1 MKVPQYEN
9 QVAPGQI
16 SVARPQA
23 TPPVSGAFGEKLAQ
37 AGANMAQG
45 VAAIARESEA
55 SARRFEVRNRNL
67 RLTSAQLNW
76 QKDNDELLNGKL
88 GDDGKRINGGLLAKQ
103 YNDADGIA
111 DAYNSHKKELMDK
124 HLATAATP
132 EEYEKLRLYFEKDF
146 QNNYNRVA
154 QHQLKQQRATDD
166 LLTQA
171 FTNDALQ
178 RVAAN
183 PETLNEQL
191 GLMTEKAKANWTQN
205 GLPAEVQTANLYALN
220 GQAVSAAVGS
230 LLEHNAPEQAAD
242 VLRANREKIDVKTGA
257 TLAAQVKKAVVND
270 TKTQLWNDMQK
281 HRTATGEVSLS
292 YARRI
297 IDDTGFEQSIKDDLL
312 KDVEA
317 RMADEKRF
325 KDQQNRQRDE
335 NFYAEAD
342 KLVNGNGTLTD
353 GLKLAEQFAND
364 SKDKFTKEKFIENL
378 FKEHSARG
386 RAAQSDPEE
395 YLRLWKGIHD
405 GSVTEDDVKNSFNAQ
420 LLSATDYKGLVK
432 DIYKSPEEKQATN
445 LALKQIEAQAYK
457 TIPDTEDRRIFMLEV
472 RRQSEGKT
480 VPEMFAI
487 AKDLQS
493 KQGGFMFMGRT
504 PKYQVSA
511 ERNEQQN
518 RVLGAYMLSE
528 NGNLSTFNA
537 FTKYAQQTH
546 PQGYEWTKDDW
557 EKFQESYPGIE
568 KPGTPENM
576 ALTALFTTNQTID
589 PANLE
594 NAINQMYNIKGQ
606 TNPRAAVARAEE
618 KERRA
623 SAAKLKSQLELFNK
637 LRVFKLPTD
646 LTPGNNE
653 KTEQGQKSPLYPMT
667 PWR

>member
-16 SVARPQA
+16 NVARPQA
-23 TPPVSGAFGEKLAQ
+23 PTPVSGAFGEKQAQ
-37 AGANMAQG
+37 AGAHLAQAVGQMAG
-45 VAAIARESEA
+45 KMER
-55 SARRFEVRNRNL
+55 SAHRFEVRNRNL

-76 QKDNDELLNGKL
+76 QKDNDEILNGKI
-88 GDDGKRINGGLLAKQ
+88 GPDGKRIDGGLLAKQ

-111 DAYNSHKKELMDK
+111 EAYSSRQKELMDK
-124 HLATAATP
+124 HLSTAANP
-132 EEYEKLRLYFEKDF
+132 EEYEELRLYFEKDF

-154 QHQLKQQRATDD
+154 QHQLKEQRATDD
-166 LLTQA
+166 LLTKA
-171 FTNDALQ
+171 FTEDAMQ

-191 GLMTEKAKANWTQN
+191 GLMTEKAKANWMQN
-205 GLPAEVQTANLYALN
+205 GLPPEVQEANLYALN
-220 GQAVSAAVGS
+220 GQAVSTAVGT
-230 LLEHNAPEQAAD
+230 LLERDQPAQAAE
-242 VLRANREKIDVKTGA
+242 VLTANRDKIDVKTGRA
-257 TLAAQVKKAVVND
+257 LAKQVKTAVVNNL
-270 TKTQLWNDMQK
+270 KTDMWAEASK
-281 HRTATGEVSLS
+281 VRTATGEVDLS
-292 YARRI
+292 YAKRVI
-297 IDDTGFEQSIKDDLL
+297 AATGYEQSIQDDLL
-312 KDVEA
+312 KDLQA

-325 KDQQNRQRDE
+325 KEQRNRERDE
-335 NFYAEAD
+335 NFYTAAD
-342 KLVNGNGTLTD
+342 KLVSGTGTLEQ
-353 GLKLAEQFAND
+353 GLKLAAQYAND
-364 SKDKFTKEKFIENL
+364 SKDKFTKEKFIETL
-378 FKEHSARG
+378 FKEHSTRG
-386 RAAQSDPEE
+386 QAAHSDPEE

-537 FTKYAQQTH
+537 FTKYVQQTH

-568 KPGTPENM
+568 KPGTPENR
-576 ALTALFTTNQTID
+576 ALVSLLAAGQIID
-589 PANLE
+589 DENLAA
-594 NAINQMYNIKGQ
+594 AIDIAYEHVGQ
-606 TNPRAAVARAEE
+606 KSTRQLEREQKDKKA
-618 KERRA
+618 KE
-623 SAAKLKSQLELFNK
+623 SAAALKKQMELFNK
-637 LRVFKLPTD
+637 LAPFKAPAD
-646 LTPGNNE
+646 LIPGLADE
-653 KTEQGQKSPLYPMT
+653 SERGQQSPWPIQ
-667 PWR
+667 

>member
-9 QVAPGQI
+9 RVAPGAI
-16 SVARPQA
+16 TAARPQA
-23 TPPVSGAFGEKLAQ
+23 PTPVSGAFGEKQAQ
-37 AGANMAQG
+37 AGAHLAQAVGQMAG
-45 VAAIARESEA
+45 EMER

-76 QKDNDELLNGKL
+76 QKDNDEILNGKI
-88 GDDGKRINGGLLAKQ
+88 GPDGKRVDGGLLAKQ

-111 DAYNSHKKELMDK
+111 EDYSGRKKELMDK

-132 EEYEKLRLYFEKDF
+132 EEYEELRLYFEKDF
-146 QNNYNRVA
+146 QNNFDRVT

-166 LLTQA
+166 LLTKA
-171 FTNDALQ
+171 FTEDAMQ

-205 GLPAEVQTANLYALN
+205 GLPQKVQEANLYVLN
-220 GQAVSAAVGS
+220 GQAVSTAVGT
-230 LLEHNAPEQAAD
+230 LLERNQTEKAAE
-242 VLRANREKIDVKTGA
+242 VLTANRDKIDVKTGRA
-257 TLAAQVKKAVVND
+257 LAKQVKTAVVNNL
-270 TKTQLWNDMQK
+270 KTQLWNEAGQV
-281 HRTATGEVSLS
+281 RTATGEVDLN
-292 YARRI
+292 YAKRVI
-297 IDDTGFEQSIKDDLL
+297 AASGYEQSIQDDLL
-312 KDVEA
+312 KDLEA
-317 RMADEKRF
+317 RMSDEKHF
-325 KDQQNRQRDE
+325 KEQQNRTRDE
-335 NFYAEAD
+335 NFYSAAD
-342 KLVNGNGTLTD
+342 KLVSNGGSLEQ
-353 GLKLAEQFAND
+353 GLKLAGQFAND
-364 SKDKFTKEKFIENL
+364 SKDKFTKEKFIESL
-378 FKEHSARG
+378 FKEYQNRG

-537 FTKYAQQTH
+537 FTKYVQQTH

-568 KPGTPENM
+568 KPGTPENR
-576 ALTALFTTNQTID
+576 ALVSLLAAGQIID
-589 PANLE
+589 DENLAA
-594 NAINQMYNIKGQ
+594 AIDIAYEHVGQ
-606 TNPRAAVARAEE
+606 KSTRQLEREQKDKKA
-618 KERRA
+618 KE
-623 SAAKLKSQLELFNK
+623 SAAALKKQMELFNK
-637 LRVFKLPTD
+637 LAPFKAPAD
-646 LTPGNNE
+646 LIPGLADE
-653 KTEQGQKSPLYPMT
+653 SERGQQSPWPIQ
-667 PWR
+667 

>member
-16 SVARPQA
+16 SVARPQVA
-23 TPPVSGAFGEKLAQ
+23 TPVSGAFGEKLAQ

-76 QKDNDELLNGKL
+76 QKDNDEILNGKI
-88 GDDGKRINGGLLAKQ
+88 GPDGKRIDGGLLAKQ

-111 DAYNSHKKELMDK
+111 EAYSSRQKELMDK
-124 HLATAATP
+124 HLATAANP
-132 EEYEKLRLYFEKDF
+132 EEYEELRLYFEKDF

-154 QHQLKQQRATDD
+154 QHQLKEQRATDD
-166 LLTQA
+166 LLTKA
-171 FTNDALQ
+171 FTEDAMQ

-191 GLMTEKAKANWTQN
+191 GLMTEKAKANWMQN
-205 GLPAEVQTANLYALN
+205 GLPPEVQEANLYALN
-220 GQAVSAAVGS
+220 GQAVSTAVGT
-230 LLEHNAPEQAAD
+230 LLERDQPAQAAE
-242 VLRANREKIDVKTGA
+242 VLTANRDKIDVKTGRA
-257 TLAAQVKKAVVND
+257 LAKQVKTAVVNNL
-270 TKTQLWNDMQK
+270 KTDLWAEASK
-281 HRTATGEVSLS
+281 VRTATGEVDLS
-292 YARRI
+292 YAKRVI
-297 IDDTGFEQSIKDDLL
+297 AATGYEQSIQDDLL
-312 KDVEA
+312 KDLEA
-317 RMADEKRF
+317 RMSDEKHF
-325 KDQQNRQRDE
+325 KEQQNRTRDE
-335 NFYAEAD
+335 NFYSAAD
-342 KLVNGNGTLTD
+342 KLVSSGGSLEQ
-353 GLKLAEQFAND
+353 GLKLAGQFAND
-364 SKDKFTKEKFIENL
+364 SKDKFTKEKFIESL
-378 FKEHSARG
+378 FKEYQNRG

-405 GSVTEDDVKNSFNAQ
+405 GSVTEDDVKNSFNAK

-472 RRQSEGKT
+472 RRQSEGKN

-493 KQGGFMFMGRT
+493 KQGGFLFMGGT

-568 KPGTPENM
+568 KPGTPENR
-576 ALTALFTTNQTID
+576 ALVSLLAAGQIID
-589 PANLE
+589 DENLAA
-594 NAINQMYNIKGQ
+594 AIDIAYEHVGQ
-606 TNPRAAVARAEE
+606 KSTRQLEREQKDKKA
-618 KERRA
+618 KE
-623 SAAKLKSQLELFNK
+623 SAAALKKQMELFNK
-637 LRVFKLPTD
+637 LAPFKAPVD
-646 LTPGNNE
+646 LIPRLADE
-653 KTEQGQKSPLYPMT
+653 SKKGQQSPWPLQ
-667 PWR
+667 

>member
-76 QKDNDELLNGKL
+76 QKDNDEILNGKI
-88 GDDGKRINGGLLAKQ
+88 GPDGKRIDGGLLAKQ

-111 DAYNSHKKELMDK
+111 EAYSSRQKELMDK
-124 HLATAATP
+124 HLSTAANP
-132 EEYEKLRLYFEKDF
+132 EEYEELRLYFEKDF

-154 QHQLKQQRATDD
+154 QHQLKEQRATDD
-166 LLTQA
+166 LLTKA
-171 FTNDALQ
+171 FTEDAMQ

-191 GLMTEKAKANWTQN
+191 GLMTEKAKANWMQN
-205 GLPAEVQTANLYALN
+205 GLPPEVQEANLYALN
-220 GQAVSAAVGS
+220 GQAVSTAVGT
-230 LLEHNAPEQAAD
+230 LLERDQPAQAAE
-242 VLRANREKIDVKTGA
+242 VLTANRDKIDVKTGRA
-257 TLAAQVKKAVVND
+257 LAKQVKTAVVNNL
-270 TKTQLWNDMQK
+270 KTDMWAEASK
-281 HRTATGEVSLS
+281 VRTATGEVDLS
-292 YARRI
+292 YAKRVI
-297 IDDTGFEQSIKDDLL
+297 AATGYEQSIQDDLL
-312 KDVEA
+312 KDLQA

-325 KDQQNRQRDE
+325 KEQRNRERDE
-335 NFYAEAD
+335 NFYTAAD
-342 KLVNGNGTLTD
+342 KLVSGTGTLEQ
-353 GLKLAEQFAND
+353 GLKLAAQYAND
-364 SKDKFTKEKFIENL
+364 SKDKFTKEKFIETL
-378 FKEHSARG
+378 FKEHSTRG
-386 RAAQSDPEE
+386 QAAHSDPEE

-537 FTKYAQQTH
+537 FTKYVQQTH

-568 KPGTPENM
+568 KPGTPENR
-576 ALTALFTTNQTID
+576 ALVSLLAAGQIID
-589 PANLE
+589 DENLAA
-594 NAINQMYNIKGQ
+594 AIDIAYEHVGQ
-606 TNPRAAVARAEE
+606 KSTRQLEREQKDKKA
-618 KERRA
+618 KE
-623 SAAKLKSQLELFNK
+623 SAAALKKQMELFNK
-637 LRVFKLPTD
+637 LAPFKAPAD
-646 LTPGNNE
+646 LIPGLADE
-653 KTEQGQKSPLYPMT
+653 SERGQQSPWPIQ
-667 PWR
+667 

>member
-9 QVAPGQI
+9 RVAPGAI
-16 SVARPQA
+16 TAARPQA
-23 TPPVSGAFGEKLAQ
+23 PTPVSGAFGEKQAQ
-37 AGANMAQG
+37 AGAHLAQAVGQMAG
-45 VAAIARESEA
+45 EMER

-76 QKDNDELLNGKL
+76 QKDNDEILNGKI
-88 GDDGKRINGGLLAKQ
+88 GPDGKRVDGGLLAKQ

-111 DAYNSHKKELMDK
+111 EDYSGRKKELMDK

-132 EEYEKLRLYFEKDF
+132 EEYEELRLYFEKDF
-146 QNNYNRVA
+146 QNNFDRVT

-166 LLTQA
+166 LLTKA
-171 FTNDALQ
+171 FTEDAMQ

-205 GLPAEVQTANLYALN
+205 GLPQQVQEANLYVLN
-220 GQAVSAAVGS
+220 GQAVSTAVGT
-230 LLEHNAPEQAAD
+230 LLERNQTEKAAE
-242 VLRANREKIDVKTGA
+242 VLTANRDKIDVKTGRA
-257 TLAAQVKKAVVND
+257 LAKQVKTAVVNNL
-270 TKTQLWNDMQK
+270 KTQLWNEADQV
-281 HRTATGEVSLS
+281 RTATGEVDLN
-292 YARRI
+292 YAKRVI
-297 IDDTGFEQSIKDDLL
+297 AASGYEQSIQDDLL
-312 KDVEA
+312 KDLEA
-317 RMADEKRF
+317 RMSDEKHF
-325 KDQQNRQRDE
+325 KEQQNRTRDE
-335 NFYAEAD
+335 NFYSAAD
-342 KLVNGNGTLTD
+342 KLVSNGGSLEQ
-353 GLKLAEQFAND
+353 GLKLAGQFAND
-364 SKDKFTKEKFIENL
+364 SKDKFTKEKFIESL
-378 FKEHSARG
+378 FKEYQNRG

-537 FTKYAQQTH
+537 FTKYVQQTH

-568 KPGTPENM
+568 KPGTPENR
-576 ALTALFTTNQTID
+576 ALVSLLAAGQIID
-589 PANLE
+589 DENLAA
-594 NAINQMYNIKGQ
+594 AIDIAYEHVGQ
-606 TNPRAAVARAEE
+606 KSTRQLEREQKDKKA
-618 KERRA
+618 KE
-623 SAAKLKSQLELFNK
+623 SAAALKKQMELFNK
-637 LRVFKLPTD
+637 LAPFKAPAD
-646 LTPGNNE
+646 LIPGLADE
-653 KTEQGQKSPLYPMT
+653 SERGQQSPWPIQ
-667 PWR
+667 

>member
-9 QVAPGQI
+9 RVAPGAI
-16 SVARPQA
+16 TAARPQA
-23 TPPVSGAFGEKLAQ
+23 PTPVSGAFGEKQAQ
-37 AGANMAQG
+37 AGAHLAQAVGQMAG
-45 VAAIARESEA
+45 EMER

-76 QKDNDELLNGKL
+76 QKDNDEILNGKI
-88 GDDGKRINGGLLAKQ
+88 GPDGKRVDGGLLAKQ

-111 DAYNSHKKELMDK
+111 EDYSGRKKELMDK

-132 EEYEKLRLYFEKDF
+132 EEYEELRLYFEKDF
-146 QNNYNRVA
+146 QNNFDRVT

-166 LLTQA
+166 LLTKA
-171 FTNDALQ
+171 FTEDAMQ

-205 GLPAEVQTANLYALN
+205 GLPQKVQEANLYVLN
-220 GQAVSAAVGS
+220 GQAVSTAVGT
-230 LLEHNAPEQAAD
+230 LLERNQTEKAAE
-242 VLRANREKIDVKTGA
+242 VLTANRDKIDVKTGRA
-257 TLAAQVKKAVVND
+257 LAKQVKTAVVNNL
-270 TKTQLWNDMQK
+270 KTQLWNEAGQV
-281 HRTATGEVSLS
+281 RTATGEVDLN
-292 YARRI
+292 YAKRVI
-297 IDDTGFEQSIKDDLL
+297 AASGYEQSIQDDLL
-312 KDVEA
+312 KDLEA
-317 RMADEKRF
+317 RMSDEKHF
-325 KDQQNRQRDE
+325 KEQQNRTRDE
-335 NFYAEAD
+335 NFYSAAD
-342 KLVNGNGTLTD
+342 KLVSNGGSLEQ
-353 GLKLAEQFAND
+353 GLKLAGQFAND
-364 SKDKFTKEKFIENL
+364 SKDKFTKEKFIESL
-378 FKEHSARG
+378 FKEYQNRG

-493 KQGGFMFMGRT
+493 KQGGFLFMGGT

-568 KPGTPENM
+568 KPGTPENR
-576 ALTALFTTNQTID
+576 ALVSLLAAGQIID
-589 PANLE
+589 DENLAA
-594 NAINQMYNIKGQ
+594 AIDIAYEHVGQ
-606 TNPRAAVARAEE
+606 KSTRQLEREQKDKKA
-618 KERRA
+618 KE
-623 SAAKLKSQLELFNK
+623 SAAALKKQMELFNK
-637 LRVFKLPTD
+637 LAPFKAPVD
-646 LTPGNNE
+646 LIPGLADE
-653 KTEQGQKSPLYPMT
+653 SKKGQQSPWPLQ
-667 PWR
+667 

>member
-9 QVAPGQI
+9 RVAPGSI
-16 SVARPQA
+16 TAARPQA
-23 TPPVSGAFGEKLAQ
+23 PTPVSGAFGEKQAQ
-37 AGANMAQG
+37 AGAHLAQAVGQMAG
-45 VAAIARESEA
+45 EMER

-76 QKDNDELLNGKL
+76 QKDNDEILNGKI
-88 GDDGKRINGGLLAKQ
+88 GPDGKRVDGGLLAKQ

-111 DAYNSHKKELMDK
+111 EDYSGRKKELIDK

-132 EEYEKLRLYFEKDF
+132 EEYEELRLYFEKDF

-154 QHQLKQQRATDD
+154 QHQLKEQRATDD
-166 LLTQA
+166 LLTKA
-171 FTNDALQ
+171 FTEDAMQ

-205 GLPAEVQTANLYALN
+205 GLPQQVQEANLYVLN
-220 GQAVSAAVGS
+220 GQAVSTAVGT
-230 LLEHNAPEQAAD
+230 LLERNQTEKAAE
-242 VLRANREKIDVKTGA
+242 VLTANRDKIDVKTGRA
-257 TLAAQVKKAVVND
+257 LAKQVKTAVVNNL
-270 TKTQLWNDMQK
+270 KTQLWNEAGQV
-281 HRTATGEVSLS
+281 RTATGEVDLN
-292 YARRI
+292 YAKRVI
-297 IDDTGFEQSIKDDLL
+297 AASGYEQSIQDDLL
-312 KDVEA
+312 KDLQA

-325 KDQQNRQRDE
+325 KEQRNRERDE
-335 NFYAEAD
+335 NFYTAAD
-342 KLVNGNGTLTD
+342 KLVSGAGTLEQ
-353 GLKLAEQFAND
+353 GLKLAAQYAND
-364 SKDKFTKEKFIENL
+364 SKDKFTKEKFIETL

-386 RAAQSDPEE
+386 QAAHSDPEE

-537 FTKYAQQTH
+537 FTKYVQQTH

-568 KPGTPENM
+568 KPGTPENR
-576 ALTALFTTNQTID
+576 ALVSLLAAGQIID
-589 PANLE
+589 DENLAA
-594 NAINQMYNIKGQ
+594 AIDIAYEHVGQ
-606 TNPRAAVARAEE
+606 KSTRQLEREQKDKKA
-618 KERRA
+618 KE
-623 SAAKLKSQLELFNK
+623 SAAALKKQMELFNK
-637 LRVFKLPTD
+637 LAPFKAPAD
-646 LTPGNNE
+646 LIPGLADE
-653 KTEQGQKSPLYPMT
+653 SERGQQSPWPIQ
-667 PWR
+667 

>member
-9 QVAPGQI
+9 RVAPGVI
-16 SVARPQA
+16 TAARPQA
-23 TPPVSGAFGEKLAQ
+23 PTPVSGAFGEKQAQ
-37 AGANMAQG
+37 AGAHLAQAVGQMAG
-45 VAAIARESEA
+45 EMER

-76 QKDNDELLNGKL
+76 QKDNDEILNGKI
-88 GDDGKRINGGLLAKQ
+88 GPDGKRVDGGLLDKQ

-111 DAYNSHKKELMDK
+111 EDYSGRKKELMDK

-132 EEYEKLRLYFEKDF
+132 EEYEELRLYFEKDF
-146 QNNYNRVA
+146 QNNFDRVT

-166 LLTQA
+166 LLTKA
-171 FTNDALQ
+171 FTEDAMQ

-183 PETLNEQL
+183 PEALNEQL

-205 GLPAEVQTANLYALN
+205 GLPQKVQEANLYVLN
-220 GQAVSAAVGS
+220 GQAVSTAVGT
-230 LLEHNAPEQAAD
+230 LLERNQTEEAAE
-242 VLRANREKIDVKTGA
+242 VLTANRDKIDVKTGRA
-257 TLAAQVKKAVVND
+257 LAKQVKTAVVNNL
-270 TKTQLWNDMQK
+270 KTQLWNEAGQV
-281 HRTATGEVSLS
+281 RTATGEVDLN
-292 YARRI
+292 YAKRVI
-297 IDDTGFEQSIKDDLL
+297 AATGYEQSIQDDLL
-312 KDVEA
+312 KDLEA
-317 RMADEKRF
+317 RMSDEKHF
-325 KDQQNRQRDE
+325 KEQQNRTRDE
-335 NFYAEAD
+335 NFYSAAD
-342 KLVNGNGTLTD
+342 KLVSNGGSLEQ
-353 GLKLAEQFAND
+353 GLKLAGQFAND
-364 SKDKFTKEKFIENL
+364 SKDKFTKEKFIESL
-378 FKEHSARG
+378 FKEYQNRG

-537 FTKYAQQTH
+537 FTKYVQQTH

-568 KPGTPENM
+568 KPGTPENR
-576 ALTALFTTNQTID
+576 ALVSLLAAGQIID
-589 PANLE
+589 DENLAA
-594 NAINQMYNIKGQ
+594 AIDIAYEHVGQ
-606 TNPRAAVARAEE
+606 KSTRQLEREQKDKKA
-618 KERRA
+618 KE
-623 SAAKLKSQLELFNK
+623 SAAALKKQMELFNK
-637 LRVFKLPTD
+637 LAPFKAPVD
-646 LTPGNNE
+646 LIPGLADESE
-653 KTEQGQKSPLYPMT
+653 KGQQSPWPLQ
-667 PWR
+667 

>member
-1 MKVPQYEN
+1 MQVPKYEN

-16 SVARPQA
+16 TAARAQVAG
-23 TPPVSGAFGEKLAQ
+23 PVSGAFGEKLVQ
-37 AGANMAQG
+37 AHANLAGGIADASSAMS
-45 VAAIARESEA
+45 AAAHRQET
-55 SARRFEVRNRNL
+55 RNRNL

-76 QKDNDELLNGKL
+76 QKENDEILNGKI
-88 GDDGKRINGGLLAKQ
+88 GDDGKRIAGGLLTKQ
-103 YNDADGIA
+103 YNDAEGIA
-111 DAYNSHKKELMDK
+111 QNYAGQKKALMDK

-132 EEYEKLRLYFEKDF
+132 EEYEELRLYFEKDF
-146 QNNYNRVA
+146 QNNYDRVA
-154 QHQLKQQRATDD
+154 QHQLKQERATSD
-166 LLTQA
+166 LLTGA
-171 FTNDALQ
+171 YNTTALQ
-178 RVAAN
+178 KIAAN
-183 PETLNEQL
+183 PEELASEMP
-191 GLMTEKAKANWTQN
+191 GLVKKNKENWTQN
-205 GLPAEVQTANLYALN
+205 GLPKEVQDANLFALH
-220 GQAVSAAVGS
+220 GKAISAAVGTY
-230 LLEHNAPEQAAD
+230 LERNQTAQAAD
-242 VLRANREKIDVKTGA
+242 LLAANRDKLDAKTGA

-386 RAAQSDPEE
+386 HAAQSDPEE

-493 KQGGFMFMGRT
+493 KQGGFLFMGRT

-537 FTKYAQQTH
+537 FTKYVQQTH

-568 KPGTPENM
+568 KPGTPENR
-576 ALTALFTTNQTID
+576 ALVSLLAAGQIID
-589 PANLE
+589 DENLAA
-594 NAINQMYNIKGQ
+594 AIDIAYEYVGQ
-606 TNPRAAVARAEE
+606 KSTRQLEREQKDKKA
-618 KERRA
+618 KE
-623 SAAKLKSQLELFNK
+623 SAAALKKQMELFNK
-637 LRVFKLPTD
+637 LAPFKAPAD
-646 LTPGNNE
+646 LIPGLADESE
-653 KTEQGQKSPLYPMT
+653 KGQQSPWPLQ
-667 PWR
+667 

>member
-16 SVARPQA
+16 SVARPQVA
-23 TPPVSGAFGEKLAQ
+23 TPVSGAFGEKLAQ

-76 QKDNDELLNGKL
+76 QKDNDEILNGKI
-88 GDDGKRINGGLLAKQ
+88 GPDGKRIDGGLLAKQ

-111 DAYNSHKKELMDK
+111 EAYSSRQKELMDK
-124 HLATAATP
+124 HLSTAANP
-132 EEYEKLRLYFEKDF
+132 EEYEELRLYFEKDF

-154 QHQLKQQRATDD
+154 QHQLKEQRATDD
-166 LLTQA
+166 LLTKA
-171 FTNDALQ
+171 FTEDAMQ

-191 GLMTEKAKANWTQN
+191 GLMTEKAKANWMQN
-205 GLPAEVQTANLYALN
+205 GLPPEVQEANLYALN
-220 GQAVSAAVGS
+220 GQAVSTAVGT
-230 LLEHNAPEQAAD
+230 LLERDQPAQAAE
-242 VLRANREKIDVKTGA
+242 VLTANRDKIDVKTGRA
-257 TLAAQVKKAVVND
+257 LAKQVKTAVVNNL
-270 TKTQLWNDMQK
+270 KTDLWAEASK
-281 HRTATGEVSLS
+281 VRTATGEVDLS
-292 YARRI
+292 YAKRVI
-297 IDDTGFEQSIKDDLL
+297 AATGYEQSIQDDLL
-312 KDVEA
+312 KDLEA
-317 RMADEKRF
+317 RMSDEKHF
-325 KDQQNRQRDE
+325 KEQQNRTRDE
-335 NFYAEAD
+335 NFYSAAD
-342 KLVNGNGTLTD
+342 KLVSSGGSLEQ
-353 GLKLAEQFAND
+353 GLKLAGQFAND
-364 SKDKFTKEKFIENL
+364 SKDKFTKEKFIESL
-378 FKEHSARG
+378 FKEYQNRG

-493 KQGGFMFMGRT
+493 KQGGFLFMGGT

-568 KPGTPENM
+568 KPGTPENR
-576 ALTALFTTNQTID
+576 ALVSLLAAGQIID
-589 PANLE
+589 DENLAA
-594 NAINQMYNIKGQ
+594 AIDIAYEHVGQ
-606 TNPRAAVARAEE
+606 KSTRQLEREQKDKKA
-618 KERRA
+618 KE
-623 SAAKLKSQLELFNK
+623 SAAALKKQMELFNK
-637 LRVFKLPTD
+637 LAPFKAPVD
-646 LTPGNNE
+646 LIPRLADE
-653 KTEQGQKSPLYPMT
+653 SKKGQQSPWPLQ
-667 PWR
+667 

>member
-16 SVARPQA
+16 SVARPQVA
-23 TPPVSGAFGEKLAQ
+23 TPVSGAFGEKLAQ

-76 QKDNDELLNGKL
+76 QKDNDEILNGKV
-88 GDDGKRINGGLLAKQ
+88 GPDGKRIDGGLLAKQ

-111 DAYNSHKKELMDK
+111 EAYSSRQKELMDK
-124 HLATAATP
+124 HLATAANM
-132 EEYEKLRLYFEKDF
+132 EEYEELRLYFEKDF

-154 QHQLKQQRATDD
+154 QHQLKEQRATDD
-166 LLTQA
+166 LLTKA
-171 FTNDALQ
+171 FTEDAMQ

-191 GLMTEKAKANWTQN
+191 GLMTEKAKANWMQN
-205 GLPAEVQTANLYALN
+205 GLPPEVQEANLYVLN
-220 GQAVSAAVGS
+220 GQAVSTAVGT
-230 LLEHNAPEQAAD
+230 LLERNQTEKAAE
-242 VLRANREKIDVKTGA
+242 VLTANRDKIDVKTGRA
-257 TLAAQVKKAVVND
+257 LAKQVKTAVVNNL
-270 TKTQLWNDMQK
+270 KTQLWNEAGQV
-281 HRTATGEVSLS
+281 RTATGEVDLN
-292 YARRI
+292 YAKRVI
-297 IDDTGFEQSIKDDLL
+297 AATGYEQSIQDDLL
-312 KDVEA
+312 KDLQA

-325 KDQQNRQRDE
+325 KEQRNRERDE
-335 NFYAEAD
+335 NFYAAAD
-342 KLVNGNGTLTD
+342 KLVSGAGTLEQ
-353 GLKLAEQFAND
+353 GLKLAAQYAND
-364 SKDKFTKEKFIENL
+364 SKDKFTKEKFIETL

-386 RAAQSDPEE
+386 QAAHSDPEE

-528 NGNLSTFNA
+528 NGNLSTFKA
-537 FTKYAQQTH
+537 FTKYVQQTH

-568 KPGTPENM
+568 KPGTPENR
-576 ALTALFTTNQTID
+576 ALVSLLAAGQIID
-589 PANLE
+589 DENLAA
-594 NAINQMYNIKGQ
+594 AIDIAYEHVGQ
-606 TNPRAAVARAEE
+606 KSTRQLEREQKDKKA
-618 KERRA
+618 KE
-623 SAAKLKSQLELFNK
+623 SAAALKKQMELFNK
-637 LRVFKLPTD
+637 LAPFKAPAD
-646 LTPGNNE
+646 LIPGLADE
-653 KTEQGQKSPLYPMT
+653 SERGQQSPWPIQ
-667 PWR
+667 

>member
-16 SVARPQA
+16 SVARPQVA
-23 TPPVSGAFGEKLAQ
+23 TPVSGAFGEKLAQ

-76 QKDNDELLNGKL
+76 QKDNDEILNGKI
-88 GDDGKRINGGLLAKQ
+88 GPDGKRIDGGLLAKQ

-111 DAYNSHKKELMDK
+111 EAYSSRQKELMDK
-124 HLATAATP
+124 HLSTAANP
-132 EEYEKLRLYFEKDF
+132 EEYEELRLYFEKDF

-154 QHQLKQQRATDD
+154 QHQLKEQRATDD
-166 LLTQA
+166 LLTKA
-171 FTNDALQ
+171 FTEDAMQ

-191 GLMTEKAKANWTQN
+191 GLMAEKAKANWMQN
-205 GLPAEVQTANLYALN
+205 GLPPEVQEANLYALN
-220 GQAVSAAVGS
+220 GQAVSTAVGT
-230 LLEHNAPEQAAD
+230 LLERDQPAQAAE
-242 VLRANREKIDVKTGA
+242 VLTANRDKIDVKTGRA
-257 TLAAQVKKAVVND
+257 LAKQVKTAVVNNL
-270 TKTQLWNDMQK
+270 KTDLWAEASK
-281 HRTATGEVSLS
+281 VRTATGEVDLS
-292 YARRI
+292 YAKRVI
-297 IDDTGFEQSIKDDLL
+297 AATGYEQSIQDDLL
-312 KDVEA
+312 KDLEA
-317 RMADEKRF
+317 RMSDEKHF
-325 KDQQNRQRDE
+325 KEQQNRTRDE
-335 NFYAEAD
+335 NFYSAAD
-342 KLVNGNGTLTD
+342 KLVSSGGSLEQ
-353 GLKLAEQFAND
+353 GLKLAGQFAND
-364 SKDKFTKEKFIENL
+364 SKDKFTKEKFIESL
-378 FKEHSARG
+378 FKEYQNRG

-405 GSVTEDDVKNSFNAQ
+405 GSVTEDDVKNSFNAK

-472 RRQSEGKT
+472 RRQSEGKN

-493 KQGGFMFMGRT
+493 KQGGFLFIKNT

-568 KPGTPENM
+568 KPGTPENR
-576 ALTALFTTNQTID
+576 ALVSLLAAGQIID
-589 PANLE
+589 DENLAA
-594 NAINQMYNIKGQ
+594 AIDIAYEHVGQ
-606 TNPRAAVARAEE
+606 KSTRQLEREQKDKKA
-618 KERRA
+618 KE
-623 SAAKLKSQLELFNK
+623 SAAALKKQMELFNK
-637 LRVFKLPTD
+637 LAPFKAPVD
-646 LTPGNNE
+646 LIPRLADE
-653 KTEQGQKSPLYPMT
+653 SKKGQQSPWPLQ
-667 PWR
+667 

>member
-16 SVARPQA
+16 SVARPQVA
-23 TPPVSGAFGEKLAQ
+23 TPVSGAFGEKLAQ

-76 QKDNDELLNGKL
+76 QKDNDEILNGKI
-88 GDDGKRINGGLLAKQ
+88 GPDGKRVDGGLLAKQ

-111 DAYNSHKKELMDK
+111 EDYSGRKKELMDK

-132 EEYEKLRLYFEKDF
+132 EEYEELRLYFEKDF
-146 QNNYNRVA
+146 QNNFDRVT

-166 LLTQA
+166 LLTKA
-171 FTNDALQ
+171 FTEDAMQ

-205 GLPAEVQTANLYALN
+205 GLPQKVQEANLYVLN
-220 GQAVSAAVGS
+220 GQAVSTAVGT
-230 LLEHNAPEQAAD
+230 LLERNQTEKAAE
-242 VLRANREKIDVKTGA
+242 VLTANRDKIDVKTGRA
-257 TLAAQVKKAVVND
+257 LAKQVKTAVVNNL
-270 TKTQLWNDMQK
+270 KTQLWNEAGQV
-281 HRTATGEVSLS
+281 RTATGEVDLN
-292 YARRI
+292 YAKRVI
-297 IDDTGFEQSIKDDLL
+297 AASGYEQSIQDDLL
-312 KDVEA
+312 KDLEA
-317 RMADEKRF
+317 RMSDEKHF
-325 KDQQNRQRDE
+325 KEQQNRTRDE
-335 NFYAEAD
+335 NFYSAAD
-342 KLVNGNGTLTD
+342 KLVSNGGSLEQ
-353 GLKLAEQFAND
+353 GLKLAGQFAND
-364 SKDKFTKEKFIENL
+364 SKDKFTKEKFIESL
-378 FKEHSARG
+378 FKEYQNRG

-537 FTKYAQQTH
+537 FTKYVQQTH

-568 KPGTPENM
+568 KPGTPENR
-576 ALTALFTTNQTID
+576 ALVSLLAAGQIID
-589 PANLE
+589 DENLAA
-594 NAINQMYNIKGQ
+594 AIDIAYEHVGQ
-606 TNPRAAVARAEE
+606 KSTRQLEREQKDKKA
-618 KERRA
+618 KE
-623 SAAKLKSQLELFNK
+623 SAAALKKQMELFNK
-637 LRVFKLPTD
+637 LAPFKAPAD
-646 LTPGNNE
+646 LIPGLADE
-653 KTEQGQKSPLYPMT
+653 SERGQQSPWPIQ
-667 PWR
+667 

>member
-9 QVAPGQI
+9 RVAPGAI
-16 SVARPQA
+16 TAARPQA
-23 TPPVSGAFGEKLAQ
+23 PTPVSGAFGEKQAQ
-37 AGANMAQG
+37 AGAHLAQAVGQMAG
-45 VAAIARESEA
+45 EMER

-76 QKDNDELLNGKL
+76 QKDNDEILNGKI
-88 GDDGKRINGGLLAKQ
+88 GPDGKRVDGGLLAKQ

-111 DAYNSHKKELMDK
+111 EDYSGRKKELMDK

-132 EEYEKLRLYFEKDF
+132 EEYEELRLYFEKDF
-146 QNNYNRVA
+146 QNNFDRVT

-166 LLTQA
+166 LLTKA
-171 FTNDALQ
+171 FTEDAMQ

-205 GLPAEVQTANLYALN
+205 GLPQKVQEANLYVLN
-220 GQAVSAAVGS
+220 GQAVSTAVGT
-230 LLEHNAPEQAAD
+230 LLERNQTEKAAE
-242 VLRANREKIDVKTGA
+242 VLTANRDKIDVKTGRA
-257 TLAAQVKKAVVND
+257 LAKQVKTAVVNNL
-270 TKTQLWNDMQK
+270 KTQLWNEAGQV
-281 HRTATGEVSLS
+281 RTATGEVDLN
-292 YARRI
+292 YAKRVI
-297 IDDTGFEQSIKDDLL
+297 AASGYEQSIQDNLL
-312 KDVEA
+312 KDLEA
-317 RMADEKRF
+317 RMSDEKHF
-325 KDQQNRQRDE
+325 KEQQNRTRDE
-335 NFYAEAD
+335 NFYSAAD
-342 KLVNGNGTLTD
+342 KLVSNGGSLEQ
-353 GLKLAEQFAND
+353 GLKLAGQFAND
-364 SKDKFTKEKFIENL
+364 SKDKFTKEKFIESL
-378 FKEHSARG
+378 FKEYQNRG

-493 KQGGFMFMGRT
+493 KQGGFLFMGGT
-504 PKYQVSA
+504 PKYQASA

-568 KPGTPENM
+568 KPGTPENR
-576 ALTALFTTNQTID
+576 ALVSLLAAGQIID
-589 PANLE
+589 DENLAA
-594 NAINQMYNIKGQ
+594 AIDIAYEHVGQ
-606 TNPRAAVARAEE
+606 KSTRQLEREQKDKKA
-618 KERRA
+618 KE
-623 SAAKLKSQLELFNK
+623 SAAALKKQMELFNK
-637 LRVFKLPTD
+637 LAPFKAPVD
-646 LTPGNNE
+646 LIPGLADE
-653 KTEQGQKSPLYPMT
+653 SKKGQQSPWPLQ
-667 PWR
+667 

>member
-16 SVARPQA
+16 SVARPQ
-23 TPPVSGAFGEKLAQ
+23 TPPPVSGAFGEKLAQ

-76 QKDNDELLNGKL
+76 QKDNDEILNGKV
-88 GDDGKRINGGLLAKQ
+88 GPDGKRIDGGLLAKQ

-111 DAYNSHKKELMDK
+111 EAYSSRQKELMDK
-124 HLATAATP
+124 HLATAANP
-132 EEYEKLRLYFEKDF
+132 EEYEELRLYFEKDF

-154 QHQLKQQRATDD
+154 QHQLKEQRATDD
-166 LLTQA
+166 LLTKA
-171 FTNDALQ
+171 FTEEAMQ

-191 GLMTEKAKANWTQN
+191 GLMTEKAKANWMQN
-205 GLPAEVQTANLYALN
+205 GLPPEVQEANLYALN
-220 GQAVSAAVGS
+220 GQAVSTAVGT
-230 LLEHNAPEQAAD
+230 LLERDQPAQAAE
-242 VLRANREKIDVKTGA
+242 VLTANRDKIDVKTGRA
-257 TLAAQVKKAVVND
+257 LAKQVKTAVVNNL
-270 TKTQLWNDMQK
+270 KTDMWAEASK
-281 HRTATGEVSLS
+281 VRTATGEVDLN
-292 YARRI
+292 YAKRVI
-297 IDDTGFEQSIKDDLL
+297 ASTGYEQSIQDDLL
-312 KDVEA
+312 KDLEA
-317 RMADEKRF
+317 RMSDEKHF
-325 KDQQNRQRDE
+325 KEQQNRTRDE
-335 NFYAEAD
+335 NFYSAAD
-342 KLVNGNGTLTD
+342 KLVSSGGSLEQ
-353 GLKLAEQFAND
+353 GLKLAGQFAND
-364 SKDKFTKEKFIENL
+364 NKDKFTKEKFIESL
-378 FKEHSARG
+378 FKEYQNRG

-493 KQGGFMFMGRT
+493 KQGGFLFMGGT

-568 KPGTPENM
+568 KPGTPENR
-576 ALTALFTTNQTID
+576 ALVSLLAAGQIID
-589 PANLE
+589 DENLAA
-594 NAINQMYNIKGQ
+594 AIDIAYEHVGQ
-606 TNPRAAVARAEE
+606 KSTRQLEREQKDKKA
-618 KERRA
+618 KE
-623 SAAKLKSQLELFNK
+623 SAAALKKQMELFNK
-637 LRVFKLPTD
+637 LAPFKAPVD
-646 LTPGNNE
+646 LIPRLADE
-653 KTEQGQKSPLYPMT
+653 SKKGQQSPWPLQ
-667 PWR
+667 

>member
-9 QVAPGQI
+9 RVAPGAI
-16 SVARPQA
+16 TAARPQA
-23 TPPVSGAFGEKLAQ
+23 PTPVSGAFGEKQAQ
-37 AGANMAQG
+37 AGAHLAQAVGQMAG
-45 VAAIARESEA
+45 EMER

-76 QKDNDELLNGKL
+76 QKDNDEILNGKI
-88 GDDGKRINGGLLAKQ
+88 GPDGKRVDGGLLAKQ

-111 DAYNSHKKELMDK
+111 EDYSGRKKELMDK

-132 EEYEKLRLYFEKDF
+132 EEYEELRLYFEKDF
-146 QNNYNRVA
+146 QNNFDRVT

-166 LLTQA
+166 LLTKA
-171 FTNDALQ
+171 FTEDAMQ

-205 GLPAEVQTANLYALN
+205 GLPQKVQEANLYVLN
-220 GQAVSAAVGS
+220 GQAVSTAVGT
-230 LLEHNAPEQAAD
+230 LLERNQTEKAAE
-242 VLRANREKIDVKTGA
+242 VLTANRDKIDVKTGRA
-257 TLAAQVKKAVVND
+257 LAKQVKTAVVNNL
-270 TKTQLWNDMQK
+270 KTQLWNEAGQV
-281 HRTATGEVSLS
+281 RTATGEVDLN
-292 YARRI
+292 YAKRVI
-297 IDDTGFEQSIKDDLL
+297 AASGYEQSIQDDLL
-312 KDVEA
+312 KDLEA
-317 RMADEKRF
+317 RMSDEKHF
-325 KDQQNRQRDE
+325 KEQQNRTRDE
-335 NFYAEAD
+335 NFYSAAD
-342 KLVNGNGTLTD
+342 KLVSNGGSLEQ
-353 GLKLAEQFAND
+353 GLKLAGQFAND
-364 SKDKFTKEKFIENL
+364 SKDKFTKEKFIESL
-378 FKEHSARG
+378 FKEYQNRG

-511 ERNEQQN
+511 ERNGQQN

-537 FTKYAQQTH
+537 FTKYVQQTH

-568 KPGTPENM
+568 KPGTPENR
-576 ALTALFTTNQTID
+576 ALVSLLAAGQIID
-589 PANLE
+589 DENLAA
-594 NAINQMYNIKGQ
+594 AIDIAYEHVGQ
-606 TNPRAAVARAEE
+606 KSTRQLEREQKDKKA
-618 KERRA
+618 KE
-623 SAAKLKSQLELFNK
+623 SAAALKKQMELFNK
-637 LRVFKLPTD
+637 LAPFKAPAD
-646 LTPGNNE
+646 LIPGLADE
-653 KTEQGQKSPLYPMT
+653 SERGQQSPWPIQ
-667 PWR
+667 

>member
-9 QVAPGQI
+9 RVAPGAI
-16 SVARPQA
+16 TAARPQA
-23 TPPVSGAFGEKLAQ
+23 PTPVSGAFGEKQAQ
-37 AGANMAQG
+37 AGAHLAQAVGQMAG
-45 VAAIARESEA
+45 EMER

-76 QKDNDELLNGKL
+76 QKDNDEILNGKI
-88 GDDGKRINGGLLAKQ
+88 GPDGKRVDGGLLAKQ

-111 DAYNSHKKELMDK
+111 EDYSGRKKELMDK

-132 EEYEKLRLYFEKDF
+132 EEYEELRLYFEKDF
-146 QNNYNRVA
+146 QNNFDRVT

-166 LLTQA
+166 LLTKA
-171 FTNDALQ
+171 FTEDAMQ

-205 GLPAEVQTANLYALN
+205 GLPQKVQEANLYVLN
-220 GQAVSAAVGS
+220 GQAVSTAVGT
-230 LLEHNAPEQAAD
+230 LLERNQTEKAAE
-242 VLRANREKIDVKTGA
+242 VLTANRDKIDVKTGRA
-257 TLAAQVKKAVVND
+257 LAKQVKTAVVNNL
-270 TKTQLWNDMQK
+270 KTQLWNEAGQV
-281 HRTATGEVSLS
+281 RTATGEVDLN
-292 YARRI
+292 YAKRVI
-297 IDDTGFEQSIKDDLL
+297 AASGYEQSIQDDLL
-312 KDVEA
+312 KDLQA

-325 KDQQNRQRDE
+325 KEQRNRERDE
-335 NFYAEAD
+335 NFYTAAD
-342 KLVNGNGTLTD
+342 KLVSGAGTLEQ
-353 GLKLAEQFAND
+353 GLKLAAQYAND
-364 SKDKFTKEKFIENL
+364 SKDKFTKEKFIETL
-378 FKEHSARG
+378 FKEHSTRG
-386 RAAQSDPEE
+386 QAAHSDPEE

-537 FTKYAQQTH
+537 FTKYVQQTH

-568 KPGTPENM
+568 KPGTPENR
-576 ALTALFTTNQTID
+576 ALVSLLAAGQIID
-589 PANLE
+589 DENLAA
-594 NAINQMYNIKGQ
+594 AIDIAYEHVGQ
-606 TNPRAAVARAEE
+606 KSTRQLEREQKDKKA
-618 KERRA
+618 KE
-623 SAAKLKSQLELFNK
+623 SAAALKKQMELFNK
-637 LRVFKLPTD
+637 LAPFKAPAD
-646 LTPGNNE
+646 LIPGLADE
-653 KTEQGQKSPLYPMT
+653 SERGQQSPWPIQ
-667 PWR
+667 

>member
-9 QVAPGQI
+9 RVAPGSI
-16 SVARPQA
+16 TAARPQA
-23 TPPVSGAFGEKLAQ
+23 PTPVSGAFGEKQAQ
-37 AGANMAQG
+37 AGAHLAQAVGQMAG
-45 VAAIARESEA
+45 EMER

-76 QKDNDELLNGKL
+76 QKDNDEILNGKI
-88 GDDGKRINGGLLAKQ
+88 GPDGKRVDGGLLAKQ

-111 DAYNSHKKELMDK
+111 EDYSGRKKELMDK

-132 EEYEKLRLYFEKDF
+132 EEYEELRLYFEKDF
-146 QNNYNRVA
+146 QNNFDRVT

-166 LLTQA
+166 LLTKA
-171 FTNDALQ
+171 FTEDAMQ

-205 GLPAEVQTANLYALN
+205 GLPQKVQEANLYVLN
-220 GQAVSAAVGS
+220 GQAVSTAVGT
-230 LLEHNAPEQAAD
+230 LLERNQTEKAAE
-242 VLRANREKIDVKTGA
+242 VLTANRDKIDVKTGRA
-257 TLAAQVKKAVVND
+257 LAKQVKTAVVNNL
-270 TKTQLWNDMQK
+270 KTDMWAEASK
-281 HRTATGEVSLS
+281 VRTATGEVDLN
-292 YARRI
+292 YAKRVI
-297 IDDTGFEQSIKDDLL
+297 AATGYEQSIQDDLL
-312 KDVEA
+312 KDLEA
-317 RMADEKRF
+317 RMSDEKHF
-325 KDQQNRQRDE
+325 KEQQNRTRDE
-335 NFYAEAD
+335 NFYSAAD
-342 KLVNGNGTLTD
+342 KLVSNGGSLEQ
-353 GLKLAEQFAND
+353 GLKLAGQFAND
-364 SKDKFTKEKFIENL
+364 SKDKFTKEKFIESL
-378 FKEHSARG
+378 FKEYQNRG

-537 FTKYAQQTH
+537 FTKYVQQTH

-568 KPGTPENM
+568 KPGTPENR
-576 ALTALFTTNQTID
+576 ALVSLLAAGQIID
-589 PANLE
+589 DENLAA
-594 NAINQMYNIKGQ
+594 AIDIAYEHVGQ
-606 TNPRAAVARAEE
+606 KSTRQLEREQKDKKA
-618 KERRA
+618 KE
-623 SAAKLKSQLELFNK
+623 SAAALKKQMELFNK
-637 LRVFKLPTD
+637 LAPFKAPVD
-646 LTPGNNE
+646 LIPGLADESE
-653 KTEQGQKSPLYPMT
+653 KGQQSPWPLQ
-667 PWR
+667 

>member
-16 SVARPQA
+16 SVARPQVA
-23 TPPVSGAFGEKLAQ
+23 TPVSGAFGEKLAQ
-37 AGANMAQG
+37 AGANMAHG

-76 QKDNDELLNGKL
+76 QKDNDEILNGKI
-88 GDDGKRINGGLLAKQ
+88 GPDGKRVDGGLLAKQ

-111 DAYNSHKKELMDK
+111 EAYSSRQKELMDK
-124 HLATAATP
+124 HLSTAANP
-132 EEYEKLRLYFEKDF
+132 DEYEELRLYFEKDF

-154 QHQLKQQRATDD
+154 QHQLKEQRATDD
-166 LLTQA
+166 LLTKA
-171 FTNDALQ
+171 FTEDAMQ

-191 GLMTEKAKANWTQN
+191 GLMTEKAKANWMQN
-205 GLPAEVQTANLYALN
+205 GLPPEVQEANLYVLN
-220 GQAVSAAVGS
+220 GQAVSTAVGT
-230 LLEHNAPEQAAD
+230 LLERNQTEKAAE
-242 VLRANREKIDVKTGA
+242 VLTANRDKIDAKTGRALAKQVKT
-257 TLAAQVKKAVVND
+257 AVVNNL
-270 TKTQLWNDMQK
+270 KTDMWAEASK
-281 HRTATGEVSLS
+281 VRTATGEVDLN
-292 YARRI
+292 YAKRVI
-297 IDDTGFEQSIKDDLL
+297 AASGYEQSIQDDLL
-312 KDVEA
+312 KDLEA
-317 RMADEKRF
+317 RMSDEKHF
-325 KDQQNRQRDE
+325 KEQQNRTRDE
-335 NFYAEAD
+335 NFYSAAD
-342 KLVNGNGTLTD
+342 KLVSNGGSLEQ
-353 GLKLAEQFAND
+353 GLKLAGQFAND
-364 SKDKFTKEKFIENL
+364 SKDKFTKEKFIESL
-378 FKEHSARG
+378 FKEYQNRG

-537 FTKYAQQTH
+537 FTKYVQQTH

-568 KPGTPENM
+568 KPGTPENR
-576 ALTALFTTNQTID
+576 ALVSLLAAGQIID
-589 PANLE
+589 DENLAA
-594 NAINQMYNIKGQ
+594 AIDIAYEHVGQ
-606 TNPRAAVARAEE
+606 KSTRQLEREQKDKKA
-618 KERRA
+618 KE
-623 SAAKLKSQLELFNK
+623 SAAALKKQMELFNK
-637 LRVFKLPTD
+637 LAPFKAPAD
-646 LTPGNNE
+646 LIPGLADE
-653 KTEQGQKSPLYPMT
+653 SERGQQSPWPIQ
-667 PWR
+667 

>member
-9 QVAPGQI
+9 RVAPGSI
-16 SVARPQA
+16 TAARPQA
-23 TPPVSGAFGEKLAQ
+23 PTPVSGAFGEKQAQ
-37 AGANMAQG
+37 AGAHLAQAVGQMAG
-45 VAAIARESEA
+45 EMER

-76 QKDNDELLNGKL
+76 QKDNDEILNGKI
-88 GDDGKRINGGLLAKQ
+88 GPDGKRVDGGLLAKQ

-111 DAYNSHKKELMDK
+111 EDYSGRKKELMDK

-132 EEYEKLRLYFEKDF
+132 EEYEELRLYFEKDF
-146 QNNYNRVA
+146 QNNFDRVT

-166 LLTQA
+166 LLTKA
-171 FTNDALQ
+171 FTEDAMQ

-205 GLPAEVQTANLYALN
+205 GLPQKVQEANLYVLN
-220 GQAVSAAVGS
+220 GQAVSTAVGT
-230 LLEHNAPEQAAD
+230 LLERNQTEKAAE
-242 VLRANREKIDVKTGA
+242 VLTANRDKIDVKTGRA
-257 TLAAQVKKAVVND
+257 LAKQVKTAVVNNL
-270 TKTQLWNDMQK
+270 KTDMWAEASK
-281 HRTATGEVSLS
+281 VRTATGEVDLN
-292 YARRI
+292 YAKRVI
-297 IDDTGFEQSIKDDLL
+297 AATGYEQSIQDDLL
-312 KDVEA
+312 KDLEA
-317 RMADEKRF
+317 RMSDEKHF
-325 KDQQNRQRDE
+325 KEQQNRQRDE

-364 SKDKFTKEKFIENL
+364 SKDKFTKEKFMESL
-378 FKEHSARG
+378 FKEYQNRG

-432 DIYKSPEEKQATN
+432 DIYKSPDEKQATN

-457 TIPDTEDRRIFMLEV
+457 TIPDAEDRRIFMLEV
-472 RRQSEGKT
+472 RRQSKGKT
-480 VPEMFAI
+480 VPEMFYI
-487 AKDLQS
+487 AKDLQG

-528 NGNLSTFNA
+528 NGNLSTFKA
-537 FTKYAQQTH
+537 FTKYVQQTH

-557 EKFQESYPGIE
+557 EKFQESYPSIE
-568 KPGTPENM
+568 KPGTPENR
-576 ALTALFTTNQTID
+576 ALVSLLAAGQIID
-589 PANLE
+589 DENLAA
-594 NAINQMYNIKGQ
+594 AIDIAYEHVGQ
-606 TNPRAAVARAEE
+606 KSTRQLEREQKDKKA
-618 KERRA
+618 KE
-623 SAAKLKSQLELFNK
+623 SAAALKKQMELFNK
-637 LRVFKLPTD
+637 LAPFKAPVD
-646 LTPGNNE
+646 LIPGLADESE
-653 KTEQGQKSPLYPMT
+653 KGQQSPWPLQ
-667 PWR
+667 